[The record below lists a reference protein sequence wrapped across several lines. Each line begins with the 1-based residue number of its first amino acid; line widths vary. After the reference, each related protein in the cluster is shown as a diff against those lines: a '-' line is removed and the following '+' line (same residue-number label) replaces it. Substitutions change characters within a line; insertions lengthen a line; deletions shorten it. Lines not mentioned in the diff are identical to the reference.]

1 MAELI
6 SLERTGR
13 WSLKL
18 IDQVEV
24 GSGYAVVVGS
34 NVTVIFLGTPP
45 LPDPVQNPTASL
57 CATNFTILT

>member
-24 GSGYAVVVGS
+24 GSVYAVLVGS
-34 NVTVIFLGTPP
+34 NVTESFFWGLLSLILSKTQQLHCVQRI
-45 LPDPVQNPTASL
+45 LP
-57 CATNFTILT
+57 F